1 MKRYLLPSLLILA
14 LGGAIAFAQQI
25 NKAVQLSQDA
35 SGAFGVDTN
44 NNIYFPGHIL
54 TTGPGTPVLTGCGG
68 GTPAIVG
75 TDTAGAVTEGTSNNG
90 CTVTFN
96 RAYLATPYCLISWQ
110 ATPPTTQTYTP
121 STTGI
126 VVVHTGGS
134 SAVFNYICSGSR

>member
-14 LGGAIAFAQQI
+14 LGGAIAAAQQI

-75 TDTAGAVTEGTSNNG
+75 TDTSGTVTEGTSAIG
-90 CTVTFN
+90 CVLTFN

-110 ATPPTTQTYTP
+110 STPPTTQTRTP
-121 STTGI
+121 ATTGI
-126 VVVHTGGS
+126 TLIHTSQS
-134 SAVFNYICSGSR
+134 SIAFDYLCSGSR